1 MIRLYHRLTQRWGEP
16 TDLFVFDAREMDHPV
31 NLQLLHVPSWGADK
45 RCEVTSLNTLGM
57 SEQRMRG
64 ARYFAELHLAFRGK
78 LREKQRLDLARLLA
92 DVAEYP
98 FQNRLKLDWWEII
111 PTVYR
116 IPVFTGC
123 RHLLLHPKLVTE
135 GMDKIEDE
143 DGTVKL
149 LYVVPITPLERHL
162 LAEHGRQAYLDYIKD
177 EGVDILADRC
187 DDPKWY
193 EATD

>member
-1 MIRLYHRLTQRWGEP
+1 ME
-16 TDLFVFDAREMDHPV
+16 HPV
-31 NLQLLHVPSWGADK
+31 THPLLYVPSWVADK
-45 RCEVTSLNTLGM
+45 RCDVTSLNTLGM
-57 SEQRMRG
+57 SEKRMRN
-64 ARYFAELHLAFRGK
+64 AKYFAELHLAYRGK
-78 LREKQRLDLARLLA
+78 LREKERLELARLLA

-123 RHLLLHPKLVTE
+123 RHLLLHPRLVRE

-162 LAEHGRQAYLDYIKD
+162 LADHGRRAFLDYI
-177 EGVDILADRC
+177 EPEVVDILADRH
-187 DDPKWY
+187 DSPEWY
-193 EATD
+193 ETTH